1 MLLDRELMYSAGQV
15 LPTGATNSADTVG
28 FPAARNLGSGER
40 LFPYLVVKAKSGSG
54 LTLRAVLVGADD
66 AAFTA
71 NKITIFDTGTQNDP
85 PLGFVRMALPSHPPK
100 LYTRI
105 EYTVGGTTPS
115 FTVDAGLALGE
126 QTAGV

>member
-28 FPAARNLGSGER
+28 FPAPRNLGAGTR
-40 LFPYLVVKAKSGSG
+40 VFPYLVVKAKSGTTP
-54 LTLRAVLVGADD
+54 TLRAVLVGADD
-66 AAFTA
+66 AAFTV
-71 NKITIFDTGTQNDP
+71 NKITIEDTGVQTDP
-85 PLGFVRMALPSHPPK
+85 PLGFIRMALPSHSPK
-100 LYTRI
+100 QYTRV

-115 FTVDAGLALGE
+115 FTVDCGLALDE